1 MCARYTMATAPD
13 ELIEEFEA
21 TLVADAL
28 PARYNITPTTEAPIV
43 VASKE
48 GERRL
53 GLSRFGLIPHWAKD
67 AKIGARLL
75 NARSESAAEKP
86 AFRDAFRKRR
96 CLVIADGFYEWRR
109 EGKQKIPHHFHL
121 EGSGEAMKPFAMAGL
136 WAIWDDPGGEK
147 VSSFTILTR
156 EAEGVAAEIHDRMPV
171 ILQPDTYAAWLD
183 RARTD
188 PDDVAEILAWHR
200 ARELTSFEVSQA
212 VNNVRNEGPELIRPV

>member
-28 PARYNITPTTEAPIV
+28 PARYNVTPTTEAPIV

-121 EGSGEAMKPFAMAGL
+121 EGSGEAMKPFACTHSGRDAAGRSRSL
-136 WAIWDDPGGEK
+136 PKQRFI
-147 VSSFTILTR
+147 SLSR
-156 EAEGVAAEIHDRMPV
+156 EFKKIKDEGR
-171 ILQPDTYAAWLD
+171 
-183 RARTD
+183 
-188 PDDVAEILAWHR
+188 
-200 ARELTSFEVSQA
+200 F
-212 VNNVRNEGPELIRPV
+212 